1 MRRRAFL
8 VTACLAIVV
17 QTASA
22 RAADPPPPN
31 ILLIM
36 ADDYPWPFYGKMRS
50 LANENPP
57 GSIHPLVHPHFEF
70 PIQTPGL
77 DELANRGVFFPA
89 GYSGAPV
96 CHPSFQA
103 TLTGLYEKDF
113 LKGRFERPATPS
125 TYYIVEYLNDALV
138 RHNKI
143 KEDAIAQPPTPAVYY
158 RYRSLGFGKSWT
170 KGSFPAAGF
179 DFGWKGKGPA
189 RGTIDPIID
198 FIKINSGAPQD
209 AYDAFCAMKRAE
221 CPPINESDRPDPTQP
236 WFIWYAPN
244 LPHYPTDAQK
254 RTDKRVNQESKCVGD
269 NEISGCIQPPDTDVP
284 DSLAYTTAYEDLLV
298 NMQAVDD
305 VQGGHGAYLRNIL
318 LLDYWVGHLIKAVQ
332 EHAPNTIIVYQ
343 ADNGYVLPKSK
354 RTNGENAFRTPI
366 MISWPGR
373 ITPGVR
379 DQLVSAL
386 DFIPTLVDYATDHT
400 FPQCPPGIS
409 PVSHDAQGKPVAFS
423 PAPPTT
429 NCTGTGCGCF
439 EGKSMRP
446 FIDSPS
452 DPGPNWIVGS
462 TSGNSA
468 YLRTRDGWRL
478 TRSESCKF
486 KLFDLRGDPSAQP
499 PVMPDNDETNNCL
512 SSSSAPC
519 REDFKGLDYASGNC
533 VPTAGSR
540 CAQVK
545 QWQCALKQWYNPGNK
560 CTFSCN

>member
-1 MRRRAFL
+1 
-8 VTACLAIVV
+8 
-17 QTASA
+17 
-22 RAADPPPPN
+22 
-31 ILLIM
+31 M

-70 PIQTPGL
+70 PIETPGL
-77 DELANRGVFFPA
+77 DKLADQGAFFPA

-113 LKGRFERPATPS
+113 LKGRFERPASPS

-143 KEDAIAQPPTPAVYY
+143 KEDATVQPPKPAVYY

-179 DFGWKGKGPA
+179 DFGWQGKGPA

-198 FIKINSGAPQD
+198 FIKTNTGAPQD
-209 AYDAFCAMKRAE
+209 VWDDFCAMKRAE
-221 CPPINESDRPDPTQP
+221 CKEENESARPDPTQP

-254 RTDKRVNQESKCVGD
+254 RTDKRVHQENKCVGD
-269 NEISGCIQPPDTDVP
+269 NEISNCIQPPETDTQDG
-284 DSLAYTTAYEDLLV
+284 LAYTTEYEDLLV
-298 NMQAVDD
+298 HMQAVGD

-318 LLDYWVGHLIKAVQ
+318 LLDYWVGHLIRAVQ
-332 EHAPNTIIVYQ
+332 LYAPNTIIVYQ

-354 RTNGENAFRTPI
+354 RANGENAFRTPI
-366 MISWPGR
+366 MISGPG
-373 ITPGVR
+373 IPAGIVR

-400 FPQCPPGIS
+400 FPQCPLGTS

-429 NCTGTGCGCF
+429 NCTGSGCGCF

-446 FIDSPS
+446 LIESPS
-452 DPGPNWIVGS
+452 NEGPEWMIGS

-478 TRSESCKF
+478 TRSPECKF
-486 KLFDLRGDPSAQP
+486 KLFDLRGDPLVQP
-499 PVMPDNDETNNCL
+499 PVPPNPDETNDCL
-512 SSSSAPC
+512 SQTSLPC
-519 REDFKGLDYASGNC
+519 RRNYKGRDYADHEC
-533 VPTAGSR
+533 DPDQDTD
-540 CAQVK
+540 CAKVRD
-545 QWQCALKQWYNPGNK
+545 WQCALKKWHNPGNK
-560 CTFSCN
+560 CQFPCPG